1 MTYLATP
8 PRPLAFVSLVKS
20 RHYSIDTM
28 FAAAA
33 VGAVMI
39 KYEQR
44 QIRKRDNQRHRQA
57 THEPQA
63 ASTTPQAV
71 VTQAESTPTLTRLG
85 RALRPG
91 RRTDDA
97 QAARSSAGESVSSA
111 SVGYVLEPSEALTRS
126 TACIQQ

>member
-1 MTYLATP
+1 
-8 PRPLAFVSLVKS
+8 
-20 RHYSIDTM
+20 M

-97 QAARSSAGESVSSA
+97 QAARSSAGESLASSSEVA
-111 SVGYVLEPSEALTRS
+111 RREQELRNLPAPPSYQPTPSHTDAQRVPPPPYQAAQPLPS
-126 TACIQQ
+126 